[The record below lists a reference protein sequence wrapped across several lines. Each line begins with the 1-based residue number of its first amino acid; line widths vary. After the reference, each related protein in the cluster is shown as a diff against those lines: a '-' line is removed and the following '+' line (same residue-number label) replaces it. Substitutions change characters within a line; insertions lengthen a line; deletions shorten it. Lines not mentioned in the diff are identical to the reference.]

1 MALPRPELDAIT
13 RTTLSFNPK
22 SIYDSLPTLV
32 IELIITL
39 KEATLKRISR
49 QVTLKKGGR

>member
-13 RTTLSFNPK
+13 RTTLSLNPK
-22 SIYDSLPTLV
+22 SIYNSLPTLV

-49 QVTLKKGGR
+49 QVTF